1 MAEATLDTVSDAAS
15 SLWDWI
21 FDDDDDNPVKQV
33 VNQVGPIE
41 KFICAALSDE
51 AAWNLRL

>member
-21 FDDDDDNPVKQV
+21 FDDDDDDPVKQV
-33 VNQVGPIE
+33 VNQVRPIE
-41 KFICAALSDE
+41 QFICAAFSDE
-51 AAWNLRL
+51 AAWDLRL